1 MLHTFMYI
9 YVHTH
14 PAHVSIRN
22 LNNYLH
28 TKQGTKE
35 TEALR
40 VQGQRRLQRPCCS
53 TQTGRHIFMCLE
65 GDGASVLF
73 CEKDHEVRR
82 QHLKGVGG
90 GKNTTKM

>member
-1 MLHTFMYI
+1 MYI

-40 VQGQRRLQRPCCS
+40 VQGQRGLQRPCCS
-53 TQTGRHIFMCLE
+53 TQTGLHIFHVFKRGKEL
-65 GDGASVLF
+65 VF
-73 CEKDHEVRR
+73 CFVREKDHEVGR
-82 QHLKGVGG
+82 QYLKGVGG
-90 GKNTTKM
+90 GKNTNKM